1 MQRRYI
7 TENIINCRD
16 IGGYPCGDGVTAY
29 GRVLRAG
36 VARTP
41 TAKDLEVLRKFGI
54 KTVIDLRGNEEAE
67 DMPSYFKDSEEFEY
81 HHISLLEANPA
92 FANTDMTMPEMY
104 ELCLNE
110 YKENFAKALRI
121 ISSLGEPFM
130 FHCFCGKDRTG
141 MLTALLL
148 SAAGVENVD
157 IIADYEVS
165 YTYIKP
171 FIEKEIR
178 ENTGLI
184 WEGKYERF
192 YSRAEHMEHILD
204 YIDRAFGGAIGYFRH
219 IGLTEDEIT
228 KIKNLLK

>member
-16 IGGYPCGDGVTAY
+16 LGGYACEGGITAF

-36 VARTP
+36 IARTP
-41 TAKDLEVLRKFGI
+41 SEADLDVLRRFGI

-67 DMPSYFKDSEEFEY
+67 DMPSYFKDNPEFEY
-81 HHISLLEANPA
+81 HHISLLETNPA
-92 FANTDMTMPEMY
+92 FAKINLTMPEIY

-110 YKENFAKALRI
+110 YKENFAKALRVI
-121 ISSLGEPFM
+121 ASLDAPFI

-141 MLTALLL
+141 ILAALLL
-148 SAAGVENVD
+148 SAAGVECTD

-184 WEGKYERF
+184 WEGNYERF
-192 YSRAEHMEHILD
+192 FSLAEHMEHILD
-204 YIDRAFGGAIGYFRH
+204 YIDRSYGGAIGYFRH
-219 IGLTEDEIT
+219 IGLTDDEIL